1 MTKVKVTDSEII
13 ARINEKYEMP
23 EKSYEFSSLI
33 EKVWEELKNEKHGNE
48 NWKRFRTL
56 RRGGFLKN
64 KISADRVQ
72 KIMEK
77 MVG

>member
-48 NWKRFRTL
+48 N
-56 RRGGFLKN
+56 
-64 KISADRVQ
+64 
-72 KIMEK
+72 
-77 MVG
+77 